1 MVHLEERNIIN
12 CYFKHWPFSS
22 SVPFYK
28 FNTFFFM
35 LTRWSYSVAF
45 CHRWLIVM
53 STSMQQEL
61 KVDVL
66 QFLSLTLLS
75 CHSNLPLGSLCTS
88 VISAMEFMLMYS
100 TSLGPGPPFSWTTNP
115 KHFKLHMSKITLII
129 HSAPL
134 SWLIYL
140 YSLFLHLLGHQNLE
154 TTETSLTF
162 YLGPL
167 FPHIWS

>member
-100 TSLGPGPPFSWTTNP
+100 TSLGPGPPFHELQIPSTSNSTCQ
-115 KHFKLHMSKITLII
+115 KSSSSSILL
-129 HSAPL
+129 
-134 SWLIYL
+134 
-140 YSLFLHLLGHQNLE
+140 LFLGWSISIHCF
-154 TTETSLTF
+154 STF
-162 YLGPL
+162 SVTK
-167 FPHIWS
+167 I